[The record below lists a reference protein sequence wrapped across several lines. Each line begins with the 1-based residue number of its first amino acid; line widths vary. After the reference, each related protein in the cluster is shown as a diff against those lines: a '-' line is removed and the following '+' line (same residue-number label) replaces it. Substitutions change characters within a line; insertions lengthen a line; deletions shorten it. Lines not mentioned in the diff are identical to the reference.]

1 MKIRAAKKKDINDLT
16 DLLKQLFSIEEDFIF
31 DGVKQKKG
39 LGLLLDSDRAMILV
53 AEESGAVIGMV
64 TGQLVISTAE
74 GELSLL
80 IEDMIVNRQ
89 QRGKGVGRKLLQVM
103 ADWANQRGA
112 HRMQLLADLN
122 NHRAFSFY
130 ERAGWDRTSLL
141 CLRKYNKDN
150 SK

>member
-1 MKIRAAKKKDINDLT
+1 MKIRAAKTKDINDLT

-39 LGLLLDSDRAMILV
+39 LGLLLDSDNARILV

-103 ADWANQRGA
+103 ADWANERGA
-112 HRMQLLADLN
+112 HRMQVLADLN

-130 ERAGWDRTSLL
+130 ERAEWDRTSLV

>member
-1 MKIRAAKKKDINDLT
+1 MKIRAAKTKDINDLT

-39 LGLLLDSDRAMILV
+39 LGLLLDSDSARILV
-53 AEESGAVIGMV
+53 AEESGAVVGMV

-103 ADWANQRGA
+103 ADWANERGA
-112 HRMQLLADLN
+112 HRMQVLADLN

-130 ERAGWDRTSLL
+130 ERAEWDRTSLV